1 MTEALQAAHKSKSN
15 IVSLRGL
22 ANVLVR
28 PEFLAI
34 LYVIGLLHVYLLLP
48 QLQTNGR
55 KIDFSVYYAS
65 ALAMRQGLNPYKTDI
80 AQIADKIGLDTNTIN
95 RATDPPTFLVCFEP
109 LTLMSPRRAYWT
121 WTWLN
126 LGLLA
131 LSLFLLLERRELN
144 PGTVLAIIG
153 LAALYPP
160 VSINFVVAQSK
171 IALLFLLV
179 LMMRFM
185 ESEREAAAGVS
196 LAIAGMIRGYPLLLI
211 GYLVGTRRWKVL
223 KYTFVGLAVG
233 GVMTLCLA
241 GIAPTLG
248 FVFSALKYL
257 NSDEWVPFP
266 SDMTLTA
273 FIFRQFWVFGP
284 TPVFRFDLLRR
295 ILALVAQATVLALTV
310 KGTLMRAAG
319 RDDHWRAL
327 CLWIVTAVLL
337 SPIGYLYDMV
347 PLLLLLVQL
356 VLAGN
361 DRAVSRR
368 ALWLAAAS
376 YLVPAVMGDV
386 MALLQQLRL
395 FSKMTNVIGFDAS
408 RRLWFMLQEYAFF
421 SLFFA
426 YLSAYFFTVD
436 GPEAGVEIGV
446 DKSKP
451 HTPAGRLHT
460 LD

>member
-15 IVSLRGL
+15 IVSLRGF

-241 GIAPTLG
+241 G
-248 FVFSALKYL
+248 
-257 NSDEWVPFP
+257 
-266 SDMTLTA
+266 
-273 FIFRQFWVFGP
+273 
-284 TPVFRFDLLRR
+284 
-295 ILALVAQATVLALTV
+295 
-310 KGTLMRAAG
+310 
-319 RDDHWRAL
+319 
-327 CLWIVTAVLL
+327 
-337 SPIGYLYDMV
+337 
-347 PLLLLLVQL
+347 
-356 VLAGN
+356 
-361 DRAVSRR
+361 
-368 ALWLAAAS
+368 
-376 YLVPAVMGDV
+376 
-386 MALLQQLRL
+386 
-395 FSKMTNVIGFDAS
+395 
-408 RRLWFMLQEYAFF
+408 
-421 SLFFA
+421 
-426 YLSAYFFTVD
+426 
-436 GPEAGVEIGV
+436 
-446 DKSKP
+446 
-451 HTPAGRLHT
+451 
-460 LD
+460 